1 MLAVINTLF
10 GIWLVVLGI
19 YYLLKIASH
28 VAVGLP
34 MILVKII
41 TLPVMPYIVAYRNRE
56 EHPFLSKGIIW
67 MYSIALALCIL
78 IFILDTINS

>member
-34 MILVKII
+34 MILIKII
-41 TLPVMPYIVAYRNRE
+41 TLPVMPFIVAYRNRE
-56 EHPFLSKGIIW
+56 EHPIQAKILYIGWGVIYALII
-67 MYSIALALCIL
+67 IICIL
-78 IFILDTINS
+78 DS

>member
-19 YYLLKIASH
+19 YYLLKIAFH

-34 MILVKII
+34 MILIKII
-41 TLPVMPYIVAYRNRE
+41 TLPVMPFIVAYRNRE
-56 EHPFLSKGIIW
+56 EHPIQAKILYIGWGVIYVLII
-67 MYSIALALCIL
+67 IICIL
-78 IFILDTINS
+78 DS

>member
-19 YYLLKIASH
+19 YYLLKIAFH

-34 MILVKII
+34 MILIKII
-41 TLPVMPYIVAYRNRE
+41 TLPVMPYIVPIEIEKNTHFCQKA
-56 EHPFLSKGIIW
+56 
-67 MYSIALALCIL
+67 
-78 IFILDTINS
+78 

>member
-19 YYLLKIASH
+19 YYLLKIAFH

-34 MILVKII
+34 MILIKII
-41 TLPVMPYIVAYRNRE
+41 TLPVMPFIVAYRNRE
-56 EHPFLSKGIIW
+56 EHPIQAKILYIGWGVIYALII
-67 MYSIALALCIL
+67 IICIL
-78 IFILDTINS
+78 DS

>member
-19 YYLLKIASH
+19 YYLLKIAFH

-34 MILVKII
+34 MILIKII
-41 TLPVMPYIVAYRNRE
+41 TLPVMPFIVAYRNRE
-56 EHPFLSKGIIW
+56 EHPIQAKILYIGWGVI
-67 MYSIALALCIL
+67 YALVILICIL
-78 IFILDTINS
+78 DS